1 MTDLLIDV
9 QNLNTYY
16 GASHILQGVD
26 FSVGRGETI
35 GLMGRNGMGK
45 STLLKSIM
53 GLVKAPVGRVTGKVA
68 IMGKDMT
75 NAATYQLA
83 QMGIAYVP
91 EGRGI
96 FGNLSVTENLLM
108 AARAGS
114 TDAAK
119 ARAAAGQEWDYD
131 KVLQTFPRLKERLNH
146 GGQQLSG
153 GEQQMLTIGRA
164 LMTNPDVLI
173 LDEAT
178 EGLAPLIAKEIW
190 RICGVIRST
199 GISSVIV
206 DKNWKQVTQITDRN
220 VILVKGQVVFAGATS
235 ELLAQ
240 PELLAQHL
248 GV

>member
-1 MTDLLIDV
+1 MSDTLIEAKGIH
-9 QNLNTYY
+9 TYY
-16 GASHILQGVD
+16 GQSHILRGVD
-26 FSVGRGETI
+26 FTLLRGQTM

-53 GLVKAPVGRVTGKVA
+53 GLVLPRQGSLLIKGINTLGRPTFEV
-68 IMGKDMT
+68 
-75 NAATYQLA
+75 A

-96 FGNLSVTENLLM
+96 FANLSVTENLKM
-108 AARAGS
+108 AARIG
-114 TDAAK
+114 TQ
-119 ARAAAGQEWDYD
+119 GQRDWTYD
-131 KVLQTFPRLKERLNH
+131 RVLETFPRLKERLNH

-178 EGLAPLIAKEIW
+178 EGLAPLIARDIW
-190 RICGVIRST
+190 RICDEIKQS

-206 DKNWKQVTQITDRN
+206 DKNWRHVTQVTDNN
-220 VILVKGQVVFAGATS
+220 VILVKGQVVFSGPS
-235 ELLAQ
+235 SQLISK
-240 PELLAQHL
+240 PELLEQYL

>member
-1 MTDLLIDV
+1 MTNLI
-9 QNLNTYY
+9 NAHGLETYY
-16 GASHILQGVD
+16 GASHILRGVN
-26 FSVGRGETI
+26 FTVARGQTI

-53 GLVKAPVGRVTGKVA
+53 GLVKPRGGSIEIAGKTMTGRAPYE
-68 IMGKDMT
+68 I
-75 NAATYQLA
+75 A

-96 FGNLSVTENLLM
+96 FGNLNVTENLKM
-108 AARAGS
+108 AARAG
-114 TDAAK
+114 T
-119 ARAAAGQEWDYD
+119 RGQRDWTYD
-131 KVLQTFPRLKERLNH
+131 RVLDTFPRLKERLNH

-178 EGLAPLIAKEIW
+178 EGLAPLIAKDIW
-190 RICGVIRST
+190 RICQLIKTT
-199 GISSVIV
+199 GISTVIV
-206 DKNWKQVTQITDRN
+206 DKNHKHVTQITDRN
-220 VILVKGQVVFAGATS
+220 VILVKGEVVFEGTS
-235 ELLAQ
+235 KALNDQ
-240 PELLAQHL
+240 PELLQQYL